1 MEQKIIKKEEE
12 KNKVL
17 ESAIKLFNARRDIIG
32 FFEKGIFPFKGNVFK
47 TKEEESEEIKEE
59 TKEELINNAIALIKK
74 ESKDI
79 NNDLFKTYFNF
90 LAPID
95 LAKKLFEIKDK
106 KKNSEL
112 VEEIKNR
119 WSKLKDKIKKMSKEE
134 MKNEK
139 PNDILWIINEIHDFN
154 KEIQKQQGSG
164 FKILTPNQMLSRLPI
179 SLAQLKAGNNS
190 EKLKNEIRHYCIL
203 CTDQKTYKA
212 TL

>member
-112 VEEIKNR
+112 VEEIKKR

-139 PNDILWIINEIHDFN
+139 PNDILRIINEIHDFN

-164 FKILTPNQMLSRLPI
+164 FKILTPNKCLVDYQFL
-179 SLAQLKAGNNS
+179 
-190 EKLKNEIRHYCIL
+190 
-203 CTDQKTYKA
+203 
-212 TL
+212 

>member
-95 LAKKLFEIKDK
+95 LAKKLFEIKNK
-106 KKNSEL
+106 KNNSEL

-119 WSKLKDKIKKMSKEE
+119 
-134 MKNEK
+134 
-139 PNDILWIINEIHDFN
+139 
-154 KEIQKQQGSG
+154 
-164 FKILTPNQMLSRLPI
+164 
-179 SLAQLKAGNNS
+179 
-190 EKLKNEIRHYCIL
+190 
-203 CTDQKTYKA
+203 
-212 TL
+212 